1 MGIADGES
9 RSARSVPP
17 TDLPMLPALIV
28 AWIVVSIC
36 SAALLTRLSRARR
49 GAALPAACR
58 RRLEQERVLSV
69 DAEIVVVG
77 RRIDRSG
84 LREVVLD
91 CDGARTTLSIEE
103 LFGVPAHRARRGDR
117 PPRPA
122 QSALG
127 AAATAA
133 PASVT

>member
-1 MGIADGES
+1 
-9 RSARSVPP
+9 
-17 TDLPMLPALIV
+17 MLPALIV

-49 GAALPAACR
+49 GAALPADCR
-58 RRLEQERVLSV
+58 WRLERERVLAV

-91 CDGARTTLSIEE
+91 CDGERTTLSIEE
-103 LFGVPAHRARRGDR
+103 LLGAPLHRVRR
-117 PPRPA
+117 PPRRA
-122 QSALG
+122 Q
-127 AAATAA
+127 AARGATATPA
-133 PASVT
+133 PASIT

>member
-1 MGIADGES
+1 
-9 RSARSVPP
+9 
-17 TDLPMLPALIV
+17 MLPALIV
-28 AWIVVSIC
+28 TWIVVSIAA
-36 SAALLTRLSRARR
+36 AALLTRLSCARR

-58 RRLEQERVLSV
+58 QRLEQERVLAV

-91 CDGARTTLSIEE
+91 CDGVRKKLSIDE
-103 LFGVPAHRARRGDR
+103 LLGAPAHRARR
-117 PPRPA
+117 PLRPA

-127 AAATAA
+127 ATVTPA
-133 PASVT
+133 PASLT

>member
-1 MGIADGES
+1 
-9 RSARSVPP
+9 
-17 TDLPMLPALIV
+17 MLPTLIV
-28 AWIVVSIC
+28 TWVVVSFC
-36 SAALLTRLSRARR
+36 AAALLTRLSCARR

-77 RRIDRSG
+77 RRIDLSG